1 MFLRWQAKQLLLN
14 IINIKGD
21 FKMKKILSIL
31 IVSAIVLSSMFMM
44 VGCSGKEEMP
54 NEPES
59 TAIVLGN
66 HKYFPMLSLNIPS
79 ISSAIYDTCLSYGR
93 VTAFIADG
101 NAFLAGDY
109 TINEPNVKVDNT
121 KRKQIAKKN
130 CDQIMSECSNAKA
143 KTPEIDTLSAITQA
157 AKSIQGSLGDK
168 TLLIFDSGLS
178 TTGLLNF
185 AKQNLIDSDP
195 DKIVEQL
202 DEKHYIPDLNGF
214 SVVWTGIGQTCGD
227 QTPLTENYKYKLEK
241 LYDAI
246 LSAGGATVTFNH
258 EPIQGEEPEGV
269 PECSIVPVVEDSLDI
284 DGALPEVVKFDE
296 TKISFVSDEAEFVS
310 ELDAYDALK
319 PVADILVNNT
329 DMKVLIVGSTATDG
343 TPEGCRKLSQM
354 RADKVKDTLI
364 ELHVNPNQLSTYG
377 AGQSS
382 TPFRVVDLIDGELV
396 ETEAAKNRAVYI
408 VNFDSSA
415 AKAFTI

>member
-1 MFLRWQAKQLLLN
+1 
-14 IINIKGD
+14 
-21 FKMKKILSIL
+21 MKKILSVL
-31 IVSAIVLSSMFMM
+31 TASAIVLSSIFMLA
-44 VGCSGKEEMP
+44 GCSVKEEMP

-66 HKYFPMLSLNIPS
+66 HKYFPVLSLNIPS
-79 ISSAIYDTCLSYGR
+79 ISSAIYDACLSYGR
-93 VTAFIADG
+93 VTAFISDG

-121 KRKQIAKKN
+121 KRKQIAQKN
-130 CDQIMSECSNAKA
+130 CNQIMSECSNAKA

-157 AKSIQGSLGDK
+157 AKSIQGSSGDK

-185 AKQNLIDSDP
+185 AKQNLTEAEP
-195 DKIVEQL
+195 DEIVEQL

-246 LSAGGATVTFNH
+246 LTAGGADVSFNH
-258 EPIQGEEPEGV
+258 EPIQGDEPEGV

-284 DGALPEVVKFDE
+284 NGALPDVVKLDE
-296 TKISFVSDEAEFVS
+296 TKISFVSDKAEFAS
-310 ELDAYDALK
+310 ESDAYDALK
-319 PVADILVNNT
+319 PIADILVSNT
-329 DMKVLIVGSTATDG
+329 DIEVLIVGSTATDG

-354 RADKVKDTLI
+354 RADKVKVTLI
-364 ELHVNPNQLSTYG
+364 EELHVNPNQLSTYG

-382 TPFRVVDLIDGELV
+382 TPFRVDDMKDGKLIESQ
-396 ETEAAKNRAVYI
+396 ASKNRAVYI
-408 VNFDSSA
+408 VNYDSA
-415 AKAFTI
+415 VAKEII